1 VAEGVPKNPASY
13 RDLLRAQADGEEVP
27 EEKLRIFRREEDII
41 RSAVASPR
49 AFQACGLEAAMFE
62 GADYRIAWDAIQRAA
77 DQMPGDGSLH
87 PENVL
92 AEMRRTGESRFGGM
106 AGKLWWIAIESEK
119 PVEIGYALEILV
131 PEVSSRFQ
139 LRLWNGRF
147 RALGDRIDQEPSIL
161 GLYEE
166 YVSESYRVGIA
177 PDGGR
182 LGRTMEEIAN
192 APPKRS
198 DMVPTGIP
206 QIDGPTGG
214 GHGIGELMVVGGGT
228 NCVSG
233 RMLVPINRGGIGTK
247 LPLKDVVKRFN
258 GSWSKGPIMVRAPF
272 PDGTVRLARVLSAS
286 ASGVR
291 KVFELNTAYAS
302 VVVTAE
308 HRILTPKG
316 WRRLEQ
322 LRRGDEVLLDLIV
335 TARGA
340 VRLAGAERTGW
351 SLARSAPVVAITHV
365 GEEETFDLEVE
376 GASAFIAGGVAVHNS
391 GKSYMVQRLARN
403 QARMGESVL
412 CVSAED
418 PEKLLSCRMIAD
430 YTPWQNRASPISIRK
445 RLEAGMTG
453 QAYGAADPR
462 IVQAAIRDM
471 ALEQC
476 GRVFSYEAKKWPVS
490 KICGLIRRH
499 RYMAGIRMVIVD
511 YLQAVQPDDDSNSN
525 RTQQVSEILMKLKK
539 CCTECGVALVVM
551 SQYARDEYR
560 DGQEPSMQACK
571 YAGDIENEAE
581 IMCLMWRDEDD
592 NLHAKLPKIKWVKAK
607 DLRYI
612 ISTDPDTGNFLEWND
627 DFAPR
632 EPAEDKAPKRGG
644 KRGQP

>member
-1 VAEGVPKNPASY
+1 MADGAPKNPASY

-41 RSAVASPR
+41 RSAIASPR

-77 DQMPGDGSLH
+77 DQMPGDGSLP

-147 RALGDRIDQEPSIL
+147 RALGERIDQEPSIL

-192 APPKRS
+192 SPPKRS

-228 NCVSG
+228 N
-233 RMLVPINRGGIGTK
+233 
-247 LPLKDVVKRFN
+247 
-258 GSWSKGPIMVRAPF
+258 
-272 PDGTVRLARVLSAS
+272 
-286 ASGVR
+286 
-291 KVFELNTAYAS
+291 
-302 VVVTAE
+302 
-308 HRILTPKG
+308 
-316 WRRLEQ
+316 
-322 LRRGDEVLLDLIV
+322 
-335 TARGA
+335 
-340 VRLAGAERTGW
+340 
-351 SLARSAPVVAITHV
+351 
-365 GEEETFDLEVE
+365 
-376 GASAFIAGGVAVHNS
+376 S

-412 CVSAED
+412 CISAED